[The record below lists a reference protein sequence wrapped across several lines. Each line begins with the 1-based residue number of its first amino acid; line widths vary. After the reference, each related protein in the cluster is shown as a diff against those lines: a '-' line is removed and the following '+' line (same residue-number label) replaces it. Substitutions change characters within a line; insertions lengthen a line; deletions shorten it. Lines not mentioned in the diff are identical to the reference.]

1 MAARQ
6 SGMARRTRKK
16 VPADPVGRPVS
27 AGPVSAI
34 CYTREQDLDVA
45 EFARVLDESGLGA
58 TRPVGDPA
66 RLQAMLKGAGMIVT
80 ARLDRPDRRLV
91 GVSRSVTDFSWCAY
105 LAELAVSRS
114 AQGLGV
120 GRALL
125 DETRRLLGP
134 QVTLILT
141 SMPDVT
147 GFYERAEM
155 ARVADTFWYK
165 RQM

>member
-1 MAARQ
+1 MT
-6 SGMARRTRKK
+6 SGTDVRYA
-16 VPADPVGRPVS
+16 
-27 AGPVSAI
+27 
-34 CYTREQDLDVA
+34 REQDLDVA

-58 TRPVGDPA
+58 TRPLGDPA

-80 ARLDRPDRRLV
+80 ARLDRPGRRLV
-91 GVSRSVTDFSWCAY
+91 GVARTITDFSWCAY
-105 LAELAVSRS
+105 LAELAVARS

-120 GRALL
+120 GRGLL
-125 DETRRLLGP
+125 GETRRLLGP

-155 ARVADTFWYK
+155 ARVPDTFWYK

>member
-1 MAARQ
+1 M
-6 SGMARRTRKK
+6 
-16 VPADPVGRPVS
+16 S
-27 AGPVSAI
+27 ATATVRYA
-34 CYTREQDLDVA
+34 REQDLDVA

-58 TRPVGDPA
+58 TRPLGDPA
-66 RLQAMLKGAGMIVT
+66 RLRAMLNGAGMIVT
-80 ARLDRPDRRLV
+80 ARLEQPDRKLV
-91 GVSRSVTDFSWCAY
+91 GVSRTITDFSWSAY

-120 GRALL
+120 GRGLL

-155 ARVADTFWYK
+155 ARVPDTFWYK
-165 RQM
+165 RQS